1 MGPLI
6 SLINGGLESKFLYFI
21 MSFYPLFNINENKG
35 FVTLANFSPNN
46 WEKVYEIL
54 LYALS
59 YRTNGEKWQIDNLG
73 TMVENELRVFEAP
86 NFASLHAEEHNGTRI
101 EELVLLE
108 FRLNMLANQV
118 DELPASILPATHWPE
133 SRATIGFKS
142 ENSRVSYQGEIN
154 PTPPK
159 SSLLTFHPFI
169 QFDDIHNYFIFVN
182 IEKAPQHRWS
192 EMEIFH
198 SQTGK
203 KIDSKKIRNNAANI
217 IKLDEYGFTPDNL
230 PVFYCKSMAGIPF
243 GFGQSISTG
252 MLSLEHT
259 HPPASL
265 TLHGNRLFSQR
276 DIKMAWVKHLKIT

>member
-142 ENSRVSYQGEIN
+142 ENSRVSYQG
-154 PTPPK
+154 
-159 SSLLTFHPFI
+159 
-169 QFDDIHNYFIFVN
+169 
-182 IEKAPQHRWS
+182 
-192 EMEIFH
+192 
-198 SQTGK
+198 
-203 KIDSKKIRNNAANI
+203 
-217 IKLDEYGFTPDNL
+217 
-230 PVFYCKSMAGIPF
+230 
-243 GFGQSISTG
+243 
-252 MLSLEHT
+252 
-259 HPPASL
+259 
-265 TLHGNRLFSQR
+265 
-276 DIKMAWVKHLKIT
+276 

>member
-1 MGPLI
+1 
-6 SLINGGLESKFLYFI
+6 

-46 WEKVYEIL
+46 WEKVHQGSKYVS
-54 LYALS
+54 S
-59 YRTNGEKWQIDNLG
+59 YHTDGEKWQIDDLG
-73 TMVENELRVFEAP
+73 LLAENDVRVFETP
-86 NFASLHAEEHNGTRI
+86 NFDNLHAEEKDGTRI
-101 EELVLLE
+101 EEIVLLE
-108 FRLNMLANQV
+108 LRLDKIDKPL
-118 DELPASILPATHWPE
+118 DELPNSILPASHWPE
-133 SRATIGFKS
+133 SRATIGFKA

-159 SSLLTFHPFI
+159 STLLTFHPFI
-169 QFDDIHNYFIFVN
+169 QFDDVHNYFVFVN
-182 IEKAPQHRWS
+182 IEKSPLHRWS

-198 SQTGK
+198 SESGK
-203 KIDSKKIRNNAANI
+203 KIDSKKVRNNAANI

-243 GFGQSISTG
+243 GFGQSISSG

-276 DIKMAWVKHLKIT
+276 DIKIAWVKHLNIS